1 MTSVQEKLNELSK
14 VINNKKTPA
23 SVAREAKNMAARVA
37 SAMDSFYKIGYFENE
52 RAAIE
57 EAAETDPEDGKY
69 RNMSASQR
77 DKLAAD
83 IVTATAQSYDRAPPI
98 IKKITSGGIGL
109 LLAPFIRFTAD
120 IPRISVNTVKQI
132 RKELADSNS
141 VIKRRGANRLAGFT
155 LVVGVFLSLI
165 HI

>member
-1 MTSVQEKLNELSK
+1 
-14 VINNKKTPA
+14 
-23 SVAREAKNMAARVA
+23 MAARVA

-52 RAAIE
+52 RAVIE

-98 IKKITSGGIGL
+98 IKKITSGGSASSSLRSSGSL
-109 LLAPFIRFTAD
+109 RTSRGY
-120 IPRISVNTVKQI
+120 PRI
-132 RKELADSNS
+132 L
-141 VIKRRGANRLAGFT
+141 
-155 LVVGVFLSLI
+155 
-165 HI
+165 